1 MKKNKFRYEH
11 KTVKNEELGYSLTY
25 FNSKQKNQRIY
36 TAKEILN
43 TLGYKG
49 SVSATLGKHDLEEG
63 IDMITIK
70 KKDHQD
76 FFNQLTHLK
85 CVGSRTSSIIM
96 LYESGVNK
104 LLMNSKKPIGVL
116 TKNWLAREVMPSINA
131 TGQYNI
137 SDSIN
142 NPMSELFKHTEPVIQ
157 IQNSKKVAG
166 HINENNKN
174 FKKYFN
180 NVHLLVTNKT
190 AKQIR
195 KTYCENGS
203 ARDALRK
210 HAPDKSATESVI
222 DELHFK
228 YGKELSEIE
237 NANLHKTL
245 PPAFQSIYNLGIDPH
260 TFKKIEK

>member
-1 MKKNKFRYEH
+1 MKKFNH
-11 KTVKNEELGYSLTY
+11 GIIKNDELGYKLGY
-25 FNSKQKNQRIY
+25 FNSKRMNQRIFV
-36 TAKEILN
+36 AKELLKI
-43 TLGYKG
+43 LGYNG
-49 SVSATLGKHDLEEG
+49 SVSATLGKHNLEEG
-63 IDMITIK
+63 IDMITVR
-70 KKDHQD
+70 KKDHPD

-85 CVGSRTSSIIM
+85 CVGSRTSSITM

-116 TKNWLAREVMPSINA
+116 TQNWLAREVMPSINA

-137 SDSIN
+137 SDSLN

-166 HINENNKN
+166 HINEKDKN

-190 AKQIR
+190 ASQIR
-195 KTYCENGS
+195 KTYGEKGS

-228 YGKELSEIE
+228 HGKELNEIE

-260 TFKKIEK
+260 TFKKIENEKK